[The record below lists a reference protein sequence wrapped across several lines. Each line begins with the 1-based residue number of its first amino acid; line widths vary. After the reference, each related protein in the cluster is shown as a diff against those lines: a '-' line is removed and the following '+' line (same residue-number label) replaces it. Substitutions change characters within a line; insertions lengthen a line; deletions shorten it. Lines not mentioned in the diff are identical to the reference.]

1 MRSLVNQLGVPPD
14 TKKNL
19 AQKITKKLV
28 SRKNR
33 VSLLFIA
40 RLYINLKALNIIEN
54 IALAYNKVIANFR
67 NFVKFAQ
74 NGQIQAK
81 TQFIRDNLIFG
92 SFELDEAVHK

>member
-1 MRSLVNQLGVPPD
+1 MWSLVNQLGFPPY
-14 TKKNL
+14 TKKSRSKN
-19 AQKITKKLV
+19 TKKLV

-54 IALAYNKVIANFR
+54 IALGYNKVIANFR

-92 SFELDEAVHK
+92 SFEPDEA

>member
-1 MRSLVNQLGVPPD
+1 MWSLVNQLGFPPY
-14 TKKNL
+14 TKKSRSKN
-19 AQKITKKLV
+19 TKKLV

-54 IALAYNKVIANFR
+54 IALGYNKVIANFR
-67 NFVKFAQ
+67 NFDKFAQ

-92 SFELDEAVHK
+92 SFEPDEA